1 MMTVGPA
8 LSDSEAGVVTP
19 SRGIVTS
26 REVKPLR
33 FPGPLGPCIA
43 STCRRLERVGWDWP
57 RRLDSE
63 TVALLHVS
71 PAQSLPAQWPGAGPA
86 PELSKSESES
96 ESKYESES
104 FSVISLI
111 TGPPLRGSLPSESE
125 CRLGVQVTRAQV
137 SP

>member
-33 FPGPLGPCIA
+33 FQGPLGPCIA
-43 STCRRLERVGWDWP
+43 STCRRLETVGWDWP

-71 PAQSLPAQWPGAGPA
+71 PAQSPPAQWPGAGPA
-86 PELSKSESES
+86 PELAKSESES
-96 ESKYESES
+96 ESESES
-104 FSVISLI
+104 FWVISHI
-111 TGPPLRGSLPSESE
+111 AGPPLRRSLPSKSE
-125 CRLGVQVTRAQV
+125 CRLGVQVPRAQV